1 MGIKEWDH
9 MKNNAIE
16 NKEKH
21 EFALFMESLSVLIQ
35 GKKSHDSLVIADE
48 KLVHR
53 IMHVLRLKVED
64 ACVLFDRN
72 VQVSVIIA
80 TIISKKQISVTIHS
94 IHATHT
100 LKPTII
106 FLLPLLKRD
115 DYESA
120 LYGLTEVGVNIIQLV
135 FTQKTAHRWAGN
147 RDSERAERIVIS
159 AAEQSKNFA
168 YPEVKEPI
176 SFEAALQKYN
186 KTDMKI
192 FFDPE
197 GKKLFDI
204 IHEMRESKAKDIL
217 LLVGPEGDLH
227 LEEKK
232 MIQDNDFLFCALTPT
247 VMRAVQ
253 AAALGAGFIRSLV

>member
-1 MGIKEWDH
+1 M
-9 MKNNAIE
+9 
-16 NKEKH
+16 
-21 EFALFMESLSVLIQ
+21 FAESLSVLMQ
-35 GKKSHDSLVIADE
+35 GKKVHGSLVISDE

-53 IMHVLRLKVED
+53 MMHVLRLNVED
-64 ACVLFDRN
+64 RCVLFDRN
-72 VQVSVIIA
+72 IQVSVEITA
-80 TIISKKQISVTIHS
+80 FTGKKQISLTIYS
-94 IHATHT
+94 IQETHVF
-100 LKPTII
+100 KPTIT

-120 LYGLTEVGVNIIQLV
+120 LYGLTEVGVNTIQLV
-135 FTQKTAHRWAGN
+135 FTQKTAHRWSGN

-168 YPEVKEPI
+168 YPDVKDPI
-176 SFEAALQKYN
+176 SLKAALEKWG
-186 KTDMKI
+186 KADMKI

-204 IHEMRESKAKDIL
+204 MHEMHQSKAKDIL

>member
-1 MGIKEWDH
+1 
-9 MKNNAIE
+9 MKSKAVE
-16 NKEKH
+16 NKDRH
-21 EFALFMESLSVLIQ
+21 EFALFTESLSVLMQ
-35 GKKSHDSLVIADE
+35 GKKPHDFLVITDE

-53 IMHVLRLKVED
+53 MMHVLRLEVED
-64 ACVLFDRN
+64 TCVLFDRN
-72 VQVSVIIA
+72 IQVSAVIA
-80 TIISKKQISVTIHS
+80 EFTKKKQISVSVHS
-94 IHATHT
+94 IQATHVF
-100 LKPTII
+100 KPTIT

-120 LYGLTEVGVNIIQLV
+120 LYGLTEVGVNTIQLV
-135 FTQKTAHRWAGN
+135 FTQKTAHHWSGN

-168 YPEVKEPI
+168 YPDIKEPI
-176 SFEAALQKYN
+176 SLEAALQKYSQA
-186 KTDMKI
+186 DMKI
-192 FFDPE
+192 FFDPQ

-204 IHEMRESKAKDIL
+204 AHHLHESKPKDIL

-232 MIQDNDFLFCALTPT
+232 LIQDNDFLFCALTPT